1 MKRFYP
7 KMYKKNIYDINYKK
21 LKKLGIKC
29 LVFDLDNT
37 IALIDQDYVDSRT
50 ITLFKELSNN
60 FIVVIVSNN
69 TSKKRVHEYGKIL
82 SCDFVYNA
90 MKPSKKALRKI
101 MKKYNVSKKEIAVIG
116 DQLVT
121 DIQMA
126 TRNKSYPILVDP
138 MGKKDLKIT
147 GLNRFIERQILRNYK
162 KKNIFIKGEYY
173 E

>member
-7 KMYKKNIYDINYKK
+7 KMYKKTIYDINYDK
-21 LKKLGIKC
+21 LKEIGIEC

-50 ITLFKELSNN
+50 KTLFKKLAKQ
-60 FIVVIVSNN
+60 FKLVIVSNN
-69 TSKKRVHEYGKIL
+69 TSKKRVGKYGDIL
-82 SCDFVYNA
+82 SCDFIYNG
-90 MKPSKKALRKI
+90 MKPSRNSLRKI
-101 MKKYNVSKKEIAVIG
+101 MKKYNLSNEKIAVIG

-126 TRNKSYPILVDP
+126 NRNKSYPILVDP

-147 GLNRFIERQILRNYK
+147 SLNRFIERQILKNYK
-162 KKNIFIKGEYY
+162 KKNIFNKGEYY

>member
-7 KMYKKNIYDINYKK
+7 KMYKKNIYDINYDK
-21 LKKLGIKC
+21 LKELGIKC
-29 LVFDLDNT
+29 LVFDLYNT

-50 ITLFKELSNN
+50 KTLFKDLIDK

-69 TSKKRVHEYGKIL
+69 TSKKRVGKYGEIL

-90 MKPSKKALRKI
+90 MKPSRKSLRKI
-101 MKKYNVSKKEIAVIG
+101 MRKYKLDCHEIAVIG

-121 DIQMA
+121 DIQMS

-138 MGKKDLKIT
+138 MGRKDLKIT
-147 GLNRFIERQILRNYK
+147 SLNRFIERQILKNYK
-162 KKNIFIKGEYY
+162 KKNIFSKGEYY

>member
-7 KMYKKNIYDINYKK
+7 KMYKKNIYDINYDK
-21 LKKLGIKC
+21 LKELGIKC

-37 IALIDQDYVDSRT
+37 IALIDQDYIDLRT
-50 ITLFKELSNN
+50 KTLFKELVNT
-60 FIVVIVSNN
+60 FTVVIVSNN
-69 TSKKRVHEYGKIL
+69 TNKKRVGKYAEIL

-101 MKKYNVSKKEIAVIG
+101 MKKYNVLKNEIAVIG

-126 TRNKSYPILVDP
+126 SRNKSFPVLVDP

-147 GLNRFIERQILRNYK
+147 GLNRFVERQILKKYK
-162 KKNIFIKGEYY
+162 NKNIFNKGEYY

>member
-1 MKRFYP
+1 MNRFYP
-7 KMYKKNIYDINYKK
+7 KMYKKNIYDINYNK
-21 LKKLGIKC
+21 LKDLGIKC

-69 TSKKRVHEYGKIL
+69 TSKKRVGKYGEIL
-82 SCDFVYNA
+82 SCDFIYNA
-90 MKPSKKALRKI
+90 MKPSRKALRKI
-101 MKKYNVSKKEIAVIG
+101 MKKYNLENDKIAVVG

-126 TRNKSYPILVDP
+126 SRNKSYPILVDP

-147 GLNRFIERQILRNYK
+147 SLNRFIERQILKKYK
-162 KKNIFIKGEYY
+162 KKNIFNKGEYY